1 MPPYNFTEGR
11 LDAPADAACVDSL
24 VATLGVALPQDYLD
38 FLKQHNGGDVLI
50 GEEYFV
56 FWQVQELAEFN
67 RDYQVELY
75 APGIFLF
82 GADGGGEGY
91 GFDIEDA
98 AMPIVRV
105 PFIGMERQYAEPV
118 APSLTELFARSAP

>member
-1 MPPYNFTEGR
+1 MPPYNVTKGR
-11 LDAPADAACVDSL
+11 LNTPADAVFVDSL
-24 VATLGVALPQDYLD
+24 TVNLGVALPQSYLD
-38 FLKQHNGGDVLI
+38 FLKHHNGGEGFI
-50 GEEYFV
+50 GEEYFI
-56 FWQVQELAEFN
+56 FWQAQELSDFN
-67 RDYQVELY
+67 RDYQVETY

-82 GADGGGEGY
+82 GADGAGEGY

-118 APSLTELFARSAP
+118 AQSLTELFARSAS

>member
-1 MPPYNFTEGR
+1 MQRYDFTEGR
-11 LDAPADAACVDSL
+11 LNAPADAAFVDSL
-24 VATLGVALPQDYLD
+24 AATLGVALPQDYLD
-38 FLKQHNGGDVLI
+38 FLKQHDGGYAFI

-56 FWQVQELAEFN
+56 FWQVQELAQFN
-67 RDYQVELY
+67 RDYQVEAL
-75 APGIFLF
+75 APGVFLF

-91 GFDIEDA
+91 GFDTEDA

-118 APSLTELFARSAP
+118 AQSLTELFARSAS